1 MRPIVS
7 LSLLTLALASP
18 AACSSSAAP
27 DAGAGTSPPIATT
40 AAFLDVPAQRA
51 AATVPARIFH
61 VLHAAENDRGD
72 RPLFVLFNG
81 GPGAA
86 TTGGLLPW
94 GTAPHRLS
102 TTADGLVAN
111 PARLTQL
118 GDVLYVD
125 QRQSGFSYGL
135 GPGSDGCAFDSTEDA
150 ADFVRVVLHVLDD
163 NPSIRSHPVV
173 IFGESYG
180 GVRASHMLK
189 ILLEPDSIAS
199 TDPDLAAAVLAH
211 HRAVLGHDGAITR
224 AEAARQFGTQIL
236 VEPNVLGAPQFDREK
251 QLVASDPELAK
262 AQGDPSIDGYDY
274 RHDAAYA
281 DALDA
286 KVYAMWA
293 DPVLSDRIL
302 GVPMGAIP
310 GLLPSA
316 RDHAFRLSST
326 TNAAEATTEVALAR
340 RFGTLRPA
348 DRYFRMF
355 SGTCWNTSA
364 DVTAQLF
371 FENLRDVRTFI
382 THAKYDLAVRTEAI
396 FDLIATQSTAT
407 VTIDSMP
414 RPGDRGRP
422 GWVRIGLPED
432 PTRGLAPKTIEV
444 RWPSYVDSG
453 HMVAMT
459 EGEALFADVQA
470 FLGGE

>member
-1 MRPIVS
+1 LQVFWPRCQDVS
-7 LSLLTLALASP
+7 
-18 AACSSSAAP
+18 
-27 DAGAGTSPPIATT
+27 
-40 AAFLDVPAQRA
+40 
-51 AATVPARIFH
+51 
-61 VLHAAENDRGD
+61 
-72 RPLFVLFNG
+72 
-81 GPGAA
+81 
-86 TTGGLLPW
+86 
-94 GTAPHRLS
+94 
-102 TTADGLVAN
+102 
-111 PARLTQL
+111 
-118 GDVLYVD
+118 
-125 QRQSGFSYGL
+125 
-135 GPGSDGCAFDSTEDA
+135 
-150 ADFVRVVLHVLDD
+150 
-163 NPSIRSHPVV
+163 
-173 IFGESYG
+173 
-180 GVRASHMLK
+180 
-189 ILLEPDSIAS
+189 
-199 TDPDLAAAVLAH
+199 
-211 HRAVLGHDGAITR
+211 
-224 AEAARQFGTQIL
+224 
-236 VEPNVLGAPQFDREK
+236 
-251 QLVASDPELAK
+251 
-262 AQGDPSIDGYDY
+262 
-274 RHDAAYA
+274 AYA